1 MTGQGSKGAAG
12 NSTNSDHGR
21 SLALVSGYY
30 GFGNLGDEAIL
41 EELIDELKQFFSG
54 DQIYVLSQH
63 PEKTSRTFGVQAVN
77 RWRLHDLFGL
87 FRRAKLLV
95 SGGGG
100 LFQDSTSAKSCLY
113 YSAVIAQAKLAG
125 AKVFVY
131 AQGLGPLTKAMGRQ
145 STRFAMSLAD
155 LRSVRDPKSLK
166 MLKDWSLSA
175 EQTADPVWCL
185 KPSPLPRIIRDEL
198 AAIREDSSATRG
210 RLVGVSLREHH
221 LVSQQDLETLAQA
234 MARVFPQDTILTPL
248 PLQKEQDAHVLE
260 AVMHS
265 WKSMGRP
272 TQYLSCDAL
281 EKPSQWLELIGQ
293 LDMVVGMRLH
303 ALLMALS
310 AGTPIFGI
318 SYDPKVTHLLEEFR
332 QPILNLTKETIS
344 QVSLDGIAHLL
355 RTAVNDRDSLLEAA
369 TTARESAKKSACQN
383 IRLMARILDMQ
394 SDASMPPTDS
404 GGENNN

>member
-1 MTGQGSKGAAG
+1 MAGQGSKGADSG
-12 NSTNSDHGR
+12 NSTSSANGR

-41 EELIDELKQFFSG
+41 EELIDELKQFFSP

-77 RWRLHDLFGL
+77 RWKLHKLQGL

-125 AKVFVY
+125 AKVLVY

-145 STRFAMSLAD
+145 STRFAMTLAD

-166 MLKDWSLSA
+166 MLTDWSLSA

-185 KPSPLPRIIRDEL
+185 KPSALPKKIQDEL
-198 AAIREDSSATRG
+198 AALGNPAKRG
-210 RLVGVSLREHH
+210 RLVGVSLREHP
-221 LVSQQDLETLAQA
+221 LVAKADLEILVQA
-234 MARVFPQDTILTPL
+234 MAAVFPPDTILTPL
-248 PLQKEQDAHVLE
+248 PLQKEQDLNVLE
-260 AVMHS
+260 TVMAS
-265 WKSMGRP
+265 WKAKGR
-272 TQYLSCDAL
+272 QVHYLSCDEL
-281 EKPSQWLELIGQ
+281 EKPSQWLELIGN

-332 QPILNLTKETIS
+332 QPILNLTKERIS
-344 QVSLDGIAHLL
+344 QVTLDGVAHLL
-355 RTAVNDRDSLLEAA
+355 RTAVDDKDRLLESASQ
-369 TTARESAKKSACQN
+369 ARETAKKSACQN

-394 SDASMPPTDS
+394 SDASVSPTDS
-404 GGENNN
+404 GSQKNG